1 MGKYYTTKEE
11 KEKAVLVTT
20 DGAIRSS
27 WKLKDRVEEF
37 NRLAESC
44 AIVIV
49 GNEIVNIK
57 RISSD
62 LFIGKGKAE
71 EIAGL
76 VSEKE
81 ADTVIFNN
89 DLSPSQQRNLEKT
102 FNVKTIDRTQLILDI
117 FSRRAVS
124 NEGKV
129 QVELAQLVYLLP
141 RLSKMWLH
149 LSRQRGGIGTKGPG
163 EQQLEV
169 DRRKLRERISK
180 LKKILKEIKN
190 HRELARLQR
199 SKFSSFSVALVGY
212 TNSGKSTLFNAIAQT
227 DVKTKDQLFNTLDPT
242 IRKIVLPGNRNTIMS
257 DTVGF
262 LHELPHHLIESF
274 KATLEEVINADIL
287 LHVVDMSSGCV
298 EAQRSAVLKVLEE
311 LGVQEKQSITVLN
324 KTDKMKDKM
333 EVERIK
339 RNFHGAVA
347 ISALK
352 QTGLTELKDKIVQ
365 FMQKDD
371 ENIEIILPHR
381 HYSLANI
388 IRENGAVKIEEYR
401 EEGLY
406 IKASLPKKIKY
417 AIFKRLKKQ

>member
-1 MGKYYTTKEE
+1 M
-11 KEKAVLVTT
+11 
-20 DGAIRSS
+20 
-27 WKLKDRVEEF
+27 
-37 NRLAESC
+37 
-44 AIVIV
+44 
-49 GNEIVNIK
+49 
-57 RISSD
+57 
-62 LFIGKGKAE
+62 
-71 EIAGL
+71 
-76 VSEKE
+76 
-81 ADTVIFNN
+81 
-89 DLSPSQQRNLEKT
+89 
-102 FNVKTIDRTQLILDI
+102 
-117 FSRRAVS
+117 
-124 NEGKV
+124 
-129 QVELAQLVYLLP
+129 
-141 RLSKMWLH
+141 
-149 LSRQRGGIGTKGPG
+149 
-163 EQQLEV
+163 
-169 DRRKLRERISK
+169 
-180 LKKILKEIKN
+180 
-190 HRELARLQR
+190 
-199 SKFSSFSVALVGY
+199 KFSSFSVALVGY

-388 IRENGAVKIEEYR
+388 IRENGAVKTEEYR